1 MIELLRKTVYA
12 TVGMVLVTRDVAE
25 EMGKKIAQEAK
36 MSESEGKKFIDELMK
51 KTDQAR
57 VSLEKM
63 INEKVEL
70 ALKKINIPSREE
82 LKNIECRLS
91 KLEKQEKN

>member
-1 MIELLRKTVYA
+1 M
-12 TVGMVLVTRDVAE
+12 VTRDVAE

-57 VSLEKM
+57 ISLEKM